1 MRSLRTRLTL
11 WFTLG
16 FLAVTVIQ
24 ITLTYRRLD
33 LELRRDSFGR
43 ENKMNP
49 NWILHGSYTE
59 EEIEG
64 IMGELLR
71 SSLTISVP
79 LVLLIVGLGYYI
91 ARQSLRPIENLN
103 RQLQSVNP
111 GTLGRQVELPEGDE
125 QFRSLT
131 RHLNEMLG
139 RLERSFLEMGEYAAK
154 VAHELRTPITILR
167 HKVEQAQGR
176 IDPEMAEDFQE
187 ELLRLNHVVEQS
199 LLMAKAGQGRLV
211 WRLEAVELS
220 AMVTELVRDFD
231 LLATSQQRR
240 IRLKATPGCVVET
253 DANYC
258 KQILHAL
265 LTNALI
271 HGRGTI
277 HVRLIRRGHRVCFFT
292 ANEVRSS
299 PTQSELTL
307 GLGLRVVRALV
318 GQQAALQFRQRHGRR
333 CHASC
338 LAFPLAS
345 VAEMGGATSA
355 GASRARST
363 VSWDV

>member
-1 MRSLRTRLTL
+1 MKSLRTRLTL

-16 FLAVTVIQ
+16 FVIVTVIQ

-33 LELRRDSFGR
+33 LELRKGTFER
-43 ENKMNP
+43 ENKINP

-59 EEIEG
+59 EEIES

-71 SSLTISVP
+71 SSLMVSVP
-79 LVLLIVGLGYYI
+79 LVLLITGLGYYI

-111 GTLGRQVELPEGDE
+111 GTLGRKVELPEGDE

-131 RHLNEMLG
+131 RHLNEMLA
-139 RLERSFLEMGEYAAK
+139 RLERSFLEMSEYAAI

-167 HKVEQAQGR
+167 HKVEQAEGK
-176 IDPEMAEDFQE
+176 IEADMAEDLQE

-199 LLMAKAGQGRLV
+199 LLIAKAGQGRLT
-211 WRLEAVELS
+211 WRSEPVDLS
-220 AMVTELVRDFD
+220 ALVTELVRDFD
-231 LLATSQQRR
+231 LLATAQERN
-240 IRLKATPGCVVET
+240 IRLRVESGHVVET
-253 DANYC
+253 DAKYC

-271 HGRGTI
+271 HGRGDI
-277 HVRLIRRGHRVCFFT
+277 RVRLIGRGQRVSFT
-292 ANEVRSS
+292 TMNEVRST

-318 GQQAALQFRQRHGRR
+318 SQQPSLRFRQHHGGRY
-333 CHASC
+333 HASR
-338 LAFPLAS
+338 LSFPAAPVGAERPAS
-345 VAEMGGATSA
+345 TRQVNSIGA
-355 GASRARST
+355 GI
-363 VSWDV
+363 

>member
-1 MRSLRTRLTL
+1 MKSLRSRLTL

-16 FLAVTVIQ
+16 FVIVTVIQ
-24 ITLTYRRLD
+24 ISLTYRRLD
-33 LELRRDSFGR
+33 LELRKDTFER
-43 ENKMNP
+43 ENKINP

-59 EEIEG
+59 EEIES

-71 SSLTISVP
+71 SSLVVSVP
-79 LVLLIVGLGYYI
+79 LVALIVGLGYYI

-111 GTLGRQVELPEGDE
+111 GTLGRKVELPEGDE

-131 RHLNEMLG
+131 RHLNDMLA
-139 RLERSFLEMGEYAAK
+139 RLERSFLEMSEYAAK

-167 HKVEQAQGR
+167 HKVEQSQGK
-176 IDPEMAEDFQE
+176 IDPDMAEDFQE

-199 LLMAKAGQGRLV
+199 LLIAKAEQGRLA
-211 WRLEAVELS
+211 WRLDSVNLS
-220 AMVTELVRDFD
+220 DLVGELVKDFD
-231 LLATSQQRR
+231 LLATAQERR
-240 IRLKATPGCVVET
+240 ILLHAEPGRVVAT
-253 DANYC
+253 DAKYC

-271 HGRGTI
+271 HGRGDI
-277 HVRLIRRGHRVCFFT
+277 RVRLLSRGQRISFVT
-292 ANEVRSS
+292 MNEVRST

-318 GQQAALQFRQRHGRR
+318 GQQSTLRFRQHHGGRH
-333 CHASC
+333 HASC
-338 LAFPLAS
+338 LSFPFEPGDIERPKSAS
-345 VAEMGGATSA
+345 QVNSIGA
-355 GASRARST
+355 GI
-363 VSWDV
+363 

>member
-1 MRSLRTRLTL
+1 MKSLRTRLTL

-16 FLAVTVIQ
+16 FVSVTVIQ

-33 LELRRDSFGR
+33 LELRKGTFER
-43 ENKMNP
+43 ENKINP

-59 EEIEG
+59 EEIES

-71 SSLTISVP
+71 SSLMVSVP
-79 LVLLIVGLGYYI
+79 LVLLITGLGYYI

-111 GTLGRQVELPEGDE
+111 GTLGRKVELPEGDE

-131 RHLNEMLG
+131 RHLNEMLA
-139 RLERSFLEMGEYAAK
+139 RLERSFLEMSEYAAI

-167 HKVEQAQGR
+167 HKVEQAEGK
-176 IDPEMAEDFQE
+176 IEADMAEDLQE

-199 LLMAKAGQGRLV
+199 LLIAKAGQGRLI
-211 WRLEAVELS
+211 WRSEPVDLS
-220 AMVTELVRDFD
+220 ALVTELVRDFD
-231 LLATSQQRR
+231 LLATALERN
-240 IRLKATPGCVVET
+240 IRLHVESGHVVET
-253 DANYC
+253 DAKYC
-258 KQILHAL
+258 KQIIHAL

-271 HGRGTI
+271 HGRGDI
-277 HVRLIRRGHRVCFFT
+277 RVRLIGRGRRVGFT
-292 ANEVRSS
+292 TMNEVRST

-318 GQQAALQFRQRHGRR
+318 SQQPSLRFRQHHGNSH
-333 CHASC
+333 HASC
-338 LAFPLAS
+338 LSFPA
-345 VAEMGGATSA
+345 ASA
-355 GASRARST
+355 GMSRIPSVKPMNSIGAGI
-363 VSWDV
+363 